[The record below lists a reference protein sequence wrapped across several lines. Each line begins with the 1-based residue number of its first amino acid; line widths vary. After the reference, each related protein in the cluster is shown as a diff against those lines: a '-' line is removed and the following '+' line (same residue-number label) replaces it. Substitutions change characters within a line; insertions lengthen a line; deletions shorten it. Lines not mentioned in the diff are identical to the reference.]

1 MSRLRGL
8 AAAPDDFNVD
18 LFAMFIFT
26 GTHSS
31 VLCAMPWLRA
41 TRARYVSK
49 LSQLFYLAMS
59 RLNAHDSL
67 RHDLLCDVRYPSE
80 SVILLAAVDDCFHFS
95 HFTPSRALFS
105 PLSMSEMRRSS
116 DTGATLSSSLCLL

>member
-31 VLCAMPWLRA
+31 VLCAMPELRA

-67 RHDLLCDVRYPSE
+67 RHDLLCDVRYPSR
-80 SVILLAAVDDCFHFS
+80 SVILLADAGCGL
-95 HFTPSRALFS
+95 LFS
-105 PLSMSEMRRSS
+105 LFTFYTIQSS
-116 DTGATLSSSLCLL
+116 ILASQHVRDAQII

>member
-26 GTHSS
+26 GTHSC
-31 VLCAMPWLRA
+31 VLCAMPGLRA
-41 TRARYVSK
+41 TRARVVSK

-59 RLNAHDSL
+59 RLDAHDSL
-67 RHDLLCDVRYPSE
+67 RHDLVCDVRYPGK
-80 SVILLAAVDDCFHFS
+80 SVILLAGAGRVI
-95 HFTPSRALFS
+95 LFS
-105 PLSMSEMRRSS
+105 LFTFNTIQSS
-116 DTGATLSSSLCLL
+116 ILASQHVRDAQIT